1 MAGSQTKARTRRTTF
16 VPFVLR
22 EGMPV
27 ALPLFGPA
35 SLTREDAQAR
45 VDLAMQ
51 SGAYVSG
58 EVREVSSTPRT
69 AR

>member
-1 MAGSQTKARTRRTTF
+1 MTGSKVNTRTRRTTY
-16 VPFVLR
+16 VPFMLR

-45 VDLAMQ
+45 VDKAMQ

-58 EVREVSSTPRT
+58 EVREVSNTPRT